1 MNVDGWKCLRNGI
14 KCADK
19 QKRWRKVW
27 RFPYLPLP
35 LHWIINK
42 GIIMENLGT
51 SLNPVQLHLLEMFNY
66 CGTEE
71 TMEELRRLLASYYAE
86 KAQKEAD
93 RLWDEGILDGD
104 AIEQILDEHLRT
116 SSLPLK

>member
-1 MNVDGWKCLRNGI
+1 MNVYGWKCLRNGI

-35 LHWIINK
+35 LHCIINK

-51 SLNPVQLHLLEMFNY
+51 SLNPVQLHLLEMF
-66 CGTEE
+66 ESKVHIFHF
-71 TMEELRRLLASYYAE
+71 LRQIERVGHNVHLVEKIQSLLS
-86 KAQKEAD
+86 
-93 RLWDEGILDGD
+93 
-104 AIEQILDEHLRT
+104 
-116 SSLPLK
+116 